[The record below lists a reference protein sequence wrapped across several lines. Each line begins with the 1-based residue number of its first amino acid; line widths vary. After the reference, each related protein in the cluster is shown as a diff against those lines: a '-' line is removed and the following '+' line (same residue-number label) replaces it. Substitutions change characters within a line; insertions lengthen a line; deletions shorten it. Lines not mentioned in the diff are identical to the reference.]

1 MKSNNTIAISKSC
14 FPKDQISYADWV
26 RQFNVGTNAPLNY
39 GRSIKCDL
47 NKDYDF
53 SRLFKEHSQ
62 SKSIFDLSWILE
74 RLNIFA

>member
-1 MKSNNTIAISKSC
+1 MKSNNTVAISKSY

-26 RQFNVGTNAPLNY
+26 RQFNVGTNVPLNY
-39 GRSIKCDL
+39 GKSMKYDL

-53 SRLFKEHSQ
+53 NKLFKESSQ
-62 SKSIFDLSWILE
+62 NKSIFDLSWILE